1 MAETKTST
9 SRERTN
15 FSKIRTAIQIPN
27 LIEVQKNSY
36 ERFLQMNM
44 LPEERED
51 TGLQAV
57 FNSVFPISD
66 FRGVSTLEFISYSIG
81 NWECKCG
88 NLKGL
93 HHLRSTCKSCGAT
106 ITTNPFQAEPTVMC
120 PKCGTTNRNQV
131 TFCNKCGDPVQL
143 NLKYDVAECQERG
156 MTYAAPLKV
165 IIRLTIFDKDPDTG
179 AKTIRDIK
187 EQEVYFGE
195 IPLMTENGTFI
206 INGTERV
213 IVSQLH
219 RSPGVFFSQ
228 PEKGLFAAQIIP
240 YRGSWVEFEYDSKNL
255 LHVRIDRKR
264 KFLASVFLRA
274 MGLKTDAEIIKTFY
288 KWDRIQVREG
298 KLHWKVSDNLL
309 GLKLSRSILGPKDSH
324 GKREELLH
332 AGKKITPAVLEHMKK
347 LEVEEVE
354 VNEADLEGAFT
365 VTDIVDPR
373 TGEVVLEANDAL
385 NSKVLSV
392 IQDPESQVGSF
403 EVFFPERDE
412 IGPMMSMTVKK
423 DTIKTPEEALIE
435 IYRRMRPGD
444 PPTLESS
451 RNLFEG
457 MFLNPQKY
465 DFSRVG
471 RLKLNTKLGLSSPLS
486 DKVLH
491 LEDITAVISFLL
503 KLRRSPQDVDDI
515 DHLGNRRVRS
525 VGELLENQFRIGLV
539 RMERAIKE
547 KMSVY
552 QEMATAMPHD
562 LINAKPVMAAIREFF
577 GSSQLSQFMDQ
588 TNPLSEI
595 THKRR
600 LSALGPGGLSRE
612 RAGFEVRDVHP
623 THYGRICPIETP
635 EGPNIGLISSLSCFA
650 QINEYGFIESP
661 YRKVIKGTVIDEVKV
676 LNPGDTH
683 YKVGDV
689 IRRSE
694 MEKGN
699 RDIGAKKQPA
709 EYEAHCEY
717 LSAWEEDKWT

>member
-219 RSPGVFFSQ
+219 RSPGVFFERVQ
-228 PEKGLFAAQIIP
+228 AQGYFLGKIIP
-240 YRGSWVEFEYDSKNL
+240 YRGSWVEFEYDNKNIL
-255 LHVRIDRKR
+255 YVRIDRKR
-264 KFLASVFLRA
+264 KFYGSVFLRA
-274 MGLKTDAEIIKTFY
+274 LGLKTDEQILRAFYRVSKMEIHDK
-288 KWDRIQVREG
+288 
-298 KLHWKVSDNLL
+298 KLYWNVDENLT
-309 GLKLSRSILGPKDSH
+309 GLKLS
-324 GKREELLH
+324 H
-332 AGKKITPAVLEHMKK
+332 AIATKGGDTVVGQGKKITASL
-347 LEVEEVE
+347 
-354 VNEADLEGAFT
+354 
-365 VTDIVDPR
+365 
-373 TGEVVLEANDAL
+373 
-385 NSKVLSV
+385 
-392 IQDPESQVGSF
+392 
-403 EVFFPERDE
+403 
-412 IGPMMSMTVKK
+412 
-423 DTIKTPEEALIE
+423 
-435 IYRRMRPGD
+435 Y
-444 PPTLESS
+444 
-451 RNLFEG
+451 
-457 MFLNPQKY
+457 
-465 DFSRVG
+465 
-471 RLKLNTKLGLSSPLS
+471 
-486 DKVLH
+486 
-491 LEDITAVISFLL
+491 
-503 KLRRSPQDVDDI
+503 
-515 DHLGNRRVRS
+515 
-525 VGELLENQFRIGLV
+525 
-539 RMERAIKE
+539 KE
-547 KMSVY
+547 
-552 QEMATAMPHD
+552 
-562 LINAKPVMAAIREFF
+562 
-577 GSSQLSQFMDQ
+577 
-588 TNPLSEI
+588 
-595 THKRR
+595 
-600 LSALGPGGLSRE
+600 
-612 RAGFEVRDVHP
+612 
-623 THYGRICPIETP
+623 
-635 EGPNIGLISSLSCFA
+635 
-650 QINEYGFIESP
+650 
-661 YRKVIKGTVIDEVKV
+661 
-676 LNPGDTH
+676 
-683 YKVGDV
+683 
-689 IRRSE
+689 
-694 MEKGN
+694 
-699 RDIGAKKQPA
+699 
-709 EYEAHCEY
+709 
-717 LSAWEEDKWT
+717 